1 MLQVVSDDG
10 EAEKVLLLKMAGG
23 FKLGKMLS
31 VQGCGFMD
39 LVLGAKLLLWEMEES
54 NGNRGWKINVI

>member
-1 MLQVVSDDG
+1 MSVLQVTSDDG

-31 VQGCGFMD
+31 MQGCGFMD
-39 LVLGAKLLLWEMEES
+39 LVTRS
-54 NGNRGWKINVI
+54 KIAVVGDGGIKREQGVEN